1 MKKDNYF
8 IHLLKI
14 LAAIIISDLVIFGI
28 MWFTQ
33 TIPHET
39 IISIILLLC
48 ILPLM
53 LLLGYL
59 FNVGITKRSAF
70 AYITAFAALV
80 AFGIYY
86 GLAEF
91 TTVFPFFMTFVS
103 AQLFNFFGITA
114 ITVFG
119 AVISPAIWLLMFYLG
134 SKIKSKKNNE

>member
-1 MKKDNYF
+1 MNKDNYF

-14 LAAIIISDLVIFGI
+14 LAAVIISDLVVFGV
-28 MWFTQ
+28 MWLTQ

-39 IISIILLLC
+39 ITGIISLLC

-59 FNVGITKRSAF
+59 FNAGITKRALF
-70 AYITAFAALV
+70 AYITAFATLV

-103 AQLFNFFGITA
+103 AQFFNTFGTT
-114 ITVFG
+114 ITVIG
-119 AVISPAIWLLMFYLG
+119 AVISPAIWLLMFI
-134 SKIKSKKNNE
+134 SAPKSNHKKSNE

>member
-14 LAAIIISDLVIFGI
+14 LAAVIISDLVVFGV

-59 FNVGITKRSAF
+59 FNAGITKRALF
-70 AYITAFAALV
+70 AYITAFAVLV

-86 GLAEF
+86 GIADLMHA
-91 TTVFPFFMTFVS
+91 FPFFIMFAT

-119 AVISPAIWLLMFYLG
+119 AVISPAVWLLMFYLG
-134 SKIKSKKNNE
+134 SKIKSKKSNE